1 MFTIKVIDRETE
13 ETVVYTRNFR
23 KNEEKATKY
32 FSLLKQDATL
42 HKNDYYDSDD
52 EYKYSDLKFT
62 LNKDDELISYFT
74 VGNK

>member
-1 MFTIKVIDRETE
+1 MFTIKIIDRETE
-13 ETVVYTRNFR
+13 ETVIYMRNFR
-23 KNEEKATKY
+23 KNEERASKY
-32 FSLLKQDATL
+32 FNLLKQDATL

-62 LNKDDELISYFT
+62 LNKDDEIISYFT

>member
-1 MFTIKVIDRETE
+1 M
-13 ETVVYTRNFR
+13 
-23 KNEEKATKY
+23 
-32 FSLLKQDATL
+32 

-74 VGNK
+74 VGKK